1 VVAFIEQVQN
11 IEKSKESVVE
21 VGSCFATVKTRIQ
34 ERLSDVHIKPSW
46 IKLNQH

>member
-21 VGSCFATVKTRIQ
+21 VVSCFATVNAKIQ
-34 ERLSDVHIKPSW
+34 
-46 IKLNQH
+46 